1 MTRERSCENDRMKA
15 PVKKKKTYCEIAFM
29 GDETVLKEVWIKIDI
44 NDKKIIKRNIDLIKS
59 IDLTRIFLIWSK
71 VIAKNAKKE
80 KETRTNDIIW
90 IL

>member
-1 MTRERSCENDRMKA
+1 MKA

-59 IDLTRIFLIWSK
+59 IDLTRIFLI
-71 VIAKNAKKE
+71 
-80 KETRTNDIIW
+80 
-90 IL
+90 